1 MFLNVIVDWKSNVIT
16 VYVTVLKRM
25 LNEIRLD
32 FLIDIP
38 SRKPPVGSQNS
49 KMRTRFFGVV
59 IVNGFDLCVNN
70 ESSS

>member
-1 MFLNVIVDWKSNVIT
+1 MFLNVFVDWTSNVIT
-16 VYVTVLKRM
+16 VEVTVPKKM

-32 FLIDIP
+32 SLIDIP
-38 SRKPPVGSQNS
+38 SQKLPVGSQNF
-49 KMRTRFFGVV
+49 KMRIRFFWVV